1 MLTFTKH
8 TQRSADH
15 TKESKMNEFETDRL
29 NDEALDDDV
38 LNGEALEEVSG
49 GTAQAAV
56 RVKDITPIWV
66 KVSAS
71 PLYCRYTPGGKIAK
85 VYEKGHRLKVD
96 GITADGNWYR
106 LLINDH
112 GGGACYAY
120 VAKKYT
126 REL

>member
-29 NDEALDDDV
+29 NDEALDDEV

-71 PLYCRYTPGGKIAK
+71 PLYCRYTPGGKLPRSTKRDIVSK
-85 VYEKGHRLKVD
+85 LTVS
-96 GITADGNWYR
+96 
-106 LLINDH
+106 LLMATGTDS
-112 GGGACYAY
+112 
-120 VAKKYT
+120 
-126 REL
+126 